1 MKLLKLEQITGNEI
15 LAKAILTSDY
25 KELLAEGTCVRLEYI
40 PKLKD
45 MGIKEIF
52 VKDNELDPQTRL
64 ILKAD
69 VNKRCKEKVQDI
81 ISKHTYNS
89 GEDMTEIA
97 KTADNIINVI
107 SNDDNVATQIYD
119 IKERSADLY
128 EHCISTCTIAILV
141 AIKMKLSWTEIHDL
155 GVGCIL
161 HDIGLRYVVVDYID
175 KEMLDSNNPE
185 EREEYLKHPVYGY
198 SAVRH
203 EDWIKKI
210 SKEII
215 LMHHENLDGGGFP
228 LHTNT
233 LLMTTKIA
241 AVCDIFDEMIC
252 GIGRKRKKVYEVIE
266 YLKAYRGTK
275 YDVNVVDVLL
285 DFTAVYPSGDKVLLN
300 TGETAIVVNQN
311 RGFPERP
318 MVQLI
323 MDKDGVVYDKIQV
336 RNLLEYPN
344 IFIEKVLN

>member
-25 KELLAEGTCVRLEYI
+25 KELLSEGTQVRLSYI
-40 PKLKD
+40 PKLKEV
-45 MGIKEIF
+45 GVTEIF
-52 VKDNELDPQTRL
+52 VKDNELDAQTRL

-69 VNKRCKEKVQDI
+69 VNKRCKEKVQQVL
-81 ISKHTYNS
+81 SMHTYKD

-107 SNDDNVATQIYD
+107 SNDDNVARQVYD

-161 HDIGLRYVVVDYID
+161 HDIGLRYVTVDYVDRDID
-175 KEMLDSNNPE
+175 EMSRSEKED
-185 EREEYLKHPVYGY
+185 YLKHPIYGY
-198 SAVRH
+198 TAIR
-203 EDWIKKI
+203 EEEWINKV

-215 LMHHENLDGGGFP
+215 LMHHENLDGSGYP
-228 LHTNT
+228 LHTNQVHI
-233 LLMTTKIA
+233 TTKIA
-241 AVCDIFDEMIC
+241 AVCDLFDEMIC
-252 GIGRKRKKVYEVIE
+252 GVGRKRRKVYEVIE
-266 YLKAYRGTK
+266 YLKAYKGIRF
-275 YDVNVVDVLL
+275 DANIIDVLL
-285 DFTAVYPSGDKVLLN
+285 DFTAVYPSGNKVLLN
-300 TGETAIVVNQN
+300 TGEIAIVVNQN
-311 RGFPERP
+311 KGFPERP
-318 MVQLI
+318 MVQLV
-323 MDKDGVVYDKIQV
+323 MNQTGVVYDKIEV

-344 IFIEKVLN
+344 IFIDKVLN

>member
-1 MKLLKLEQITGNEI
+1 MKLLKLNQITGNEI

-25 KELLAEGTCVRLEYI
+25 KELLAEGTRVRLEYI
-40 PKLKD
+40 PKLTEI
-45 MGIKEIF
+45 GINEIF

-69 VNKRCKEKVQDI
+69 VNKKCKEKVQEI

-97 KTADNIINVI
+97 RTADNIINVI
-107 SNDDNVATQIYD
+107 SNDDNVATQVFD

-161 HDIGLRYVVVDYID
+161 HDIGLRYVVVDYINKDMFDDASPAD
-175 KEMLDSNNPE
+175 K
-185 EREEYLKHPVYGY
+185 EEYLKHPVYGY

-203 EDWIKKI
+203 EEWITKI

-215 LMHHENLDGGGFP
+215 LMHHERLDGGGYP
-228 LHTNT
+228 LHTNN
-233 LLMTTKIA
+233 LMITTKIA
-241 AVCDIFDEMIC
+241 AVCDMFDEMIC
-252 GIGRKRKKVYEVIE
+252 GIGRRRKKVYEVIE

-275 YDVNVVDVLL
+275 YDANVVDILL
-285 DFTAVYPSGDKVLLN
+285 DFTAVYPSGDKVLLS
-300 TGETAIVVNQN
+300 TGDTAIVVNQN

-318 MVQLI
+318 MVQLV
-323 MDKDGVVYDKIQV
+323 MNKEGVVYDKIEV
-336 RNLLEYPN
+336 RNLLDYPN
-344 IFIEKVLN
+344 LFIEKVLN